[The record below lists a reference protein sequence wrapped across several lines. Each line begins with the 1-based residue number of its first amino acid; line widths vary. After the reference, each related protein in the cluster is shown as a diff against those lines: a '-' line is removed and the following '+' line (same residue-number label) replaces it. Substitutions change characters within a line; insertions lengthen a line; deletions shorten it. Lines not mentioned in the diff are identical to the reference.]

1 MVQSNR
7 RRAERSAEVLKGSS
21 RNMTQQLIVYFR
33 DHCRVVDGFRDPETE
48 LIDTGWLA
56 NELAGVNQF
65 TPLVLPLV
73 GGDVLV
79 LASLDG
85 VVFEVTGG

>member
-1 MVQSNR
+1 
-7 RRAERSAEVLKGSS
+7 
-21 RNMTQQLIVYFR
+21 MTQQLIVYFR
-33 DHCRVVDGFRDPETE
+33 DHYRVVDGFRDPETE

-65 TPLVLPLV
+65 TPLVLSLGS
-73 GGDVLV
+73 GGALV

-85 VVFEVTGG
+85 VVFEVLGG

>member
-1 MVQSNR
+1 
-7 RRAERSAEVLKGSS
+7 
-21 RNMTQQLIVYFR
+21 MTQQLIVYFQ
-33 DHCRVVDGFRDPETE
+33 DHCRVVDGFRDPATG

-73 GGDVLV
+73 GGGALV

-85 VVFEVTGG
+85 VVFEVTGDY

>member
-1 MVQSNR
+1 MD
-7 RRAERSAEVLKGSS
+7 K
-21 RNMTQQLIVYFR
+21 QQLIVYFQ
-33 DHCRVVDGFRDPETE
+33 DYYRVVDGFQDPETG
-48 LIDTGWLA
+48 LINTDWLA
-56 NELAGVNQF
+56 NELASVNQF

-73 GGDVLV
+73 SGGALV

>member
-1 MVQSNR
+1 
-7 RRAERSAEVLKGSS
+7 
-21 RNMTQQLIVYFR
+21 MTQQLIVYFR

-56 NELAGVNQF
+56 NELAGVNWL
-65 TPLVLPLV
+65 TPLVLSLGS
-73 GGDVLV
+73 GGALV

-85 VVFEVTGG
+85 VVFEVLGG

>member
-1 MVQSNR
+1 
-7 RRAERSAEVLKGSS
+7 
-21 RNMTQQLIVYFR
+21 MTQQLIVYFR
-33 DHCRVVDGFRDPETE
+33 DHCRVVDGFRDPQTE

-65 TPLVLPLV
+65 TPLVLPLN
-73 GGDVLV
+73 GGGALV

-85 VVFEVTGG
+85 VVFEVTGDY